1 MSNVFATAEKK
12 PAKERMLV
20 IAAHVGDFV
29 WRSGGVIAR
38 YVQEGHAVKVLVLSY
53 GLRGEAQDYWKRP
66 GANTEEGLKIRRA
79 EGEEAAKILGVTD
92 IEFLEWS
99 DYPMVIDRERNETIA
114 HKIREFRPTFIIT
127 HDRYDAFNA
136 DHNTVSAA
144 VVSACATA
152 SGSGFIDGLP
162 CVQRR
167 TPIFGY
173 EPHATEECRFFPNL
187 YVDITSSFETKV
199 KAMNVYQ
206 LQQFMIASYITKAQ
220 IRAAEANT
228 LANRSD
234 YKYAEA
240 FVIYNPIANEGRFV
254 Y

>member
-1 MSNVFATAEKK
+1 MKEK
-12 PAKERMLV
+12 MMV

-38 YVQEGHAVKVLVLSY
+38 YVREGHDVKVLVCSY
-53 GLRGEAQDYWKRP
+53 GLRGEAQDYWKRE
-66 GANTEEGLKIRRA
+66 GANTEEGLKIRRS
-79 EGEEAAKILGVTD
+79 EGEKAAEILGVGH

-99 DYPMVIDRERNETIA
+99 DYPMVIDRERNELLA
-114 HKIREFRPTFIIT
+114 HKIREFRPTFIVT

-152 SGSGFIDGLP
+152 SGSGFLDGLP
-162 CVQRR
+162 CAQRR

-173 EPHATEECRFFPNL
+173 EPHATEECNFHPML
-187 YVDITSSFETKV
+187 YVDISDDFETKL
-199 KAMNVYQ
+199 KAMNVYE
-206 LQQFMIASYITKAQ
+206 LQQFMIESYVVKAK

-228 LANRSD
+228 LAGRSG

-240 FVIYNPIANEGRFV
+240 FTVYNPIASFGKFV

>member
-1 MSNVFATAEKK
+1 M
-12 PAKERMLV
+12 KERMMV

-38 YVQEGHAVKVLVLSY
+38 YIQEGHDVKVLVLSY
-53 GLRGEAQDYWKRP
+53 GLRGEAQDYWKRE
-66 GANTEEGLKIRRA
+66 GANTEEGLKIRRS
-79 EGEEAAKILGVTD
+79 EGEKAAKALGVTD
-92 IEFLEWS
+92 IEFLGWS
-99 DYPMVIDRERNETIA
+99 DYPMEIDRTRNEILA

-136 DHNTVSAA
+136 DHNMVSAA

-152 SGSGFIDGLP
+152 SGSGFIDGLK

-173 EPHATEECRFFPNL
+173 EPHATEECNFHPML
-187 YVDITSSFETKV
+187 YVDITSSFETKL
-199 KAMNVYQ
+199 KAMNVYE

-228 LANRSD
+228 LADRND

-240 FVIYNPIANEGRFV
+240 FTIFNPIASHGKFV